1 MDAQWARYEQ
11 KQRHRVLVKRWQG
24 RISAGRT
31 TVRGWMAETVE
42 GRVQYGLACAAPCA
56 ARARYDALVRVYGH
70 NRHHCG
76 LAQRNVYVRL
86 ARRENQYTI
95 VFDIQQLRAMSRRPR
110 AMSLHTPRL
119 ALHTGTPWH
128 TGAVIPGTRRVG
140 RGWGG
145 QGAGSGAGRPARVG
159 AGVGHWNF
167 GRDRKTV

>member
-86 ARRENQYTI
+86 ARREKGTVPWARAGAIQKQRKRYFDNRRGQRGHAPRVTI
-95 VFDIQQLRAMSRRPR
+95 SK
-110 AMSLHTPRL
+110 
-119 ALHTGTPWH
+119 G
-128 TGAVIPGTRRVG
+128 RVG
-140 RGWGG
+140 
-145 QGAGSGAGRPARVG
+145 
-159 AGVGHWNF
+159 
-167 GRDRKTV
+167 

>member
-1 MDAQWARYEQ
+1 
-11 KQRHRVLVKRWQG
+11 
-24 RISAGRT
+24 
-31 TVRGWMAETVE
+31 
-42 GRVQYGLACAAPCA
+42 
-56 ARARYDALVRVYGH
+56 
-70 NRHHCG
+70 
-76 LAQRNVYVRL
+76 
-86 ARRENQYTI
+86 
-95 VFDIQQLRAMSRRPR
+95 MSRPPEQCHGPQSNVTAPR

-145 QGAGSGAGRPARVG
+145 LGAGSGAGRPARVG